1 MNLEPLSIMS
11 FGTIHPIM
19 AIVAEILLADP
30 SLPLVGL
37 ARALPSREISVAN
50 AVRLEDGQH
59 LVTISVDDGSK
70 DVFERE
76 LDSQSEITHVEP
88 IGKTTDGW
96 FYQVTIDG
104 GSELFDSHDPAEV
117 EGTLMEA
124 AMTGEGLRELK
135 VFSDYEALSTLRDRC
150 EVHGTPFELLNIAS
164 DPENPGERDQF
175 GLTDKQYRAL
185 SIALEGGYYDSP
197 REMSTEELAAEL
209 DITAPAASELLR
221 RAERQL
227 ISQTL
232 GPEQYLNTLTA

>member
-1 MNLEPLSIMS
+1 
-11 FGTIHPIM
+11 M

-30 SLPLVGL
+30 TLPLVGL

-59 LVTISVDDGSK
+59 LVTISVDDESK

-76 LDSQSEITHVEP
+76 LDAQSEITNVEP

-96 FYQVTIDG
+96 VYQVTIEG
-104 GSELFDSHDPAEV
+104 ASELFDSHDPAEI
-117 EGTLMEA
+117 EGTLMETTV
-124 AMTGEGLRELK
+124 TGEGLRERK
-135 VFSDYEALSTLRDRC
+135 VFSNYEAFSTLRDRC
-150 EVHGTPFELLNIAS
+150 EAHGIPFELLNIAS

-185 SIALEGGYYDSP
+185 STALEGGYYDSP
-197 REMSTEELAAEL
+197 RDMSTEELAAEL
-209 DITAPAASELLR
+209 EITAPAASDLLR

-232 GPEQYLNTLTA
+232 GPEQYLKTLTA